1 VASLRPIRTAH
12 KTLGGHILE
21 HPSCGGFMPTAETTL
36 IPASSINQ
44 RASKKSLTGNARLDN
59 ETNLR
64 LRHSIEFIDE
74 NGGGP
79 GGDYGSA
86 QRKSVRTDPVAR
98 TCRPAFLNR
107 SPAYA
112 DAREPLMAWYS
123 QVKAADWAT
132 PAHVKRDIRSA
143 SVLKDGRVVFNLAG
157 NKYRIVVW
165 ITILIGSFTSDSS
178 ERPDSTT

>member
-1 VASLRPIRTAH
+1 VGEAIPVASLRPIRTAH

-86 QRKSVRTDPVAR
+86 QRKSVR
-98 TCRPAFLNR
+98 
-107 SPAYA
+107 
-112 DAREPLMAWYS
+112 
-123 QVKAADWAT
+123 
-132 PAHVKRDIRSA
+132 SA
-143 SVLKDGRVVFNLAG
+143 N
-157 NKYRIVVW
+157 
-165 ITILIGSFTSDSS
+165 
-178 ERPDSTT
+178 